1 MGRSTNKLDLLD
13 FFRNYIYLLK
23 LPFLASL
30 ILNFSGIIDNML
42 LKFGIKSAQKTSIF
56 PKKANFERSL
66 FLNLFVE
73 KNIFVFFEIISN

>member
-1 MGRSTNKLDLLD
+1 MEKRLLD

-30 ILNFSGIIDNML
+30 ILNFSGLVANML

-66 FLNLFVE
+66 LISVLN
-73 KNIFVFFEIISN
+73 SG